1 MKLAHSDSEV
11 PKWILNSDGSD
22 KHQTKAIKIVEVA
35 DIYLSHGKWDRQW
48 SNNFL
53 LLILLLYS

>member
-1 MKLAHSDSEV
+1 MKLAHSDSEI

-35 DIYLSHGKWDRQW
+35 DRNGHGKWDRQW